1 MTEKQIDELA
11 RRGKLRRLHD
21 LESSILKPPE
31 NSHRFSL
38 NANDSLMKA
47 CFDGNVASVR
57 KACLRGADICHMS
70 KCKNPLLRGHYPIT
84 VASQQGHEEVVK
96 ILLEEYNANAEA
108 ETSDGWTALLFA
120 CKEGQEETV
129 KILLDRINNVNSV
142 SHKNACGKTP
152 LMWAAWNGRLE
163 IVEQLLRKGASMEVK
178 TRSGGT
184 ALHLAVSRGH
194 DHVLQLLLSRG
205 ADIRHKNRSGQNVLI
220 VASEYGFQQSAK
232 LAHQAFIKQEDPL
245 EKSIQE
251 SRGEYILPVN
261 LVDNDG
267 NTGLHLAARHGRHTV
282 AKMLINYGI
291 DINLRNYEGQTALI
305 IAAKHGHANL
315 IRYFLDCHANVDIL
329 CSRGWSALMW
339 ACAEKKIQAARLL
352 NPDNVE
358 ASKRIA
364 NLRRARREENKDNFD
379 QT

>member
-205 ADIRHKNRSGQNVLI
+205 ADIRHKIGV
-220 VASEYGFQQSAK
+220 VKTF
-232 LAHQAFIKQEDPL
+232 
-245 EKSIQE
+245 
-251 SRGEYILPVN
+251 
-261 LVDNDG
+261 
-267 NTGLHLAARHGRHTV
+267 
-282 AKMLINYGI
+282 
-291 DINLRNYEGQTALI
+291 
-305 IAAKHGHANL
+305 
-315 IRYFLDCHANVDIL
+315 
-329 CSRGWSALMW
+329 
-339 ACAEKKIQAARLL
+339 
-352 NPDNVE
+352 
-358 ASKRIA
+358 
-364 NLRRARREENKDNFD
+364 
-379 QT
+379 

>member
-1 MTEKQIDELA
+1 M
-11 RRGKLRRLHD
+11 
-21 LESSILKPPE
+21 
-31 NSHRFSL
+31 
-38 NANDSLMKA
+38 
-47 CFDGNVASVR
+47 
-57 KACLRGADICHMS
+57 
-70 KCKNPLLRGHYPIT
+70 
-84 VASQQGHEEVVK
+84 
-96 ILLEEYNANAEA
+96 
-108 ETSDGWTALLFA
+108 
-120 CKEGQEETV
+120 
-129 KILLDRINNVNSV
+129 
-142 SHKNACGKTP
+142 
-152 LMWAAWNGRLE
+152 
-163 IVEQLLRKGASMEVK
+163 
-178 TRSGGT
+178 
-184 ALHLAVSRGH
+184 
-194 DHVLQLLLSRG
+194 
-205 ADIRHKNRSGQNVLI
+205 
-220 VASEYGFQQSAK
+220 ASEYGFQQSAK
-232 LAHQAFIKQEDPL
+232 LAHEAFIKQEDPL

-339 ACAEKKIQAARLL
+339 ACAEKQIQAARLL

-364 NLRRARREENKDNFD
+364 NLRRARREEK
-379 QT
+379 